1 MVLAPLTVTA
11 LGGAL
16 AANHSLAA
24 GTPQVTSGHP
34 LGPLQVPA
42 TTSPAPTSPALTV
55 TDQAPLRAY
64 TPLSGHASL
73 AGWPPPHV
81 AVPLLSH
88 NVAGGEVR
96 YHIRPGDNVAA
107 LASRFGIDGDGLARR
122 VHLYPRL
129 DANLYTRP
137 LPIGSVLEIDNRYI
151 VPAILKNG
159 ILVSIAQRRVFL
171 FRDGHMVKSYPAA
184 VGDPEWQTP
193 VGRFQVIKMQKDPP
207 WIVPRSI
214 QEDMWA
220 YGEKVVKMVKPDDP
234 QNPLGPFWIGLSL
247 PNIGIHGTISPYSI
261 YRFESHGCIRLENNA
276 IRELA
281 RQVSLHESGD
291 SIYEPVLMATT
302 ADGGIYLEVHPDIY
316 GKHPAPYATVQAM
329 AAKYHL
335 AALIDWRKADQV
347 IREKTGIAE
356 NVALSQPQRLVASN
370 PMLHI
375 GHWAHVKALP
385 PPPAAPLAPG
395 FFAQLEQ
402 WWHAFSFGTLK
413 SLLEASIHSPGRP

>member
-1 MVLAPLTVTA
+1 MVLTPLAVTT
-11 LGGAL
+11 L
-16 AANHSLAA
+16 AGSLAA
-24 GTPQVTSGHP
+24 HHHHAAVTLQVSSGDP
-34 LGPLQVPA
+34 FGPLQAPTLA
-42 TTSPAPTSPALTV
+42 RPAPALAG
-55 TDQAPLRAY
+55 QAPLLARAAV
-64 TPLSGHASL
+64 SGPALPSGWRSL
-73 AGWPPPHV
+73 HV

-88 NVAGGEVR
+88 HVAGEDVW
-96 YHIRPGDNVAA
+96 YHTRPGDNVAA
-107 LASRFGIDGDGLARR
+107 LASRFGIDGDGLAQR

-137 LPIGSVLEIDNRYI
+137 LPVGSALEIDNRYI
-151 VPAILKNG
+151 VPATVKNG

-171 FRDGHMVKSYPAA
+171 FRDGRMVKSYPAA

-214 QEDMWA
+214 QEDMRA
-220 YGEKVVKMVKPDDP
+220 YGETVVKMIKPDDP

-261 YRFESHGCIRLENNA
+261 YRFESHGCIRLENEA

-281 RQVSLHESGD
+281 RQVSLHEPGE

-316 GKHPAPYATVQAM
+316 GKHAAPYATVQAM

-335 AALIDWRKADQV
+335 AALIDWRKAEQV
-347 IREKTGIAE
+347 IRKKTGIAE

-370 PMLHI
+370 PVLRI
-375 GHWAHVKALP
+375 GHWMQFKVLGA
-385 PPPAAPLAPG
+385 PPPAAVPLVSS
-395 FFAQLEQ
+395 FFAQIGQ
-402 WWHAFSFGTLK
+402 WLHTFSFGTLK
-413 SLLEASIHSPGRP
+413 TLVEASIHSAGRQ